1 MELQG
6 YSSDSSGYGTTFSDN
21 EGAIKGDVES
31 GKSVLK
37 KPSPVYKLTGPVLPK
52 NNITSRLEAHSIRSA
67 KLANKYPSADD
78 LGIRIA
84 DRDANREVN
93 SETRLAFV
101 KDDAAKRA
109 EIIRLFE
116 EWERDNPP
124 DTRVRFSEE
133 PPKVGTAKRDSM
145 GIDPVTVDQ
154 DRREKAQDVANNVAN
169 ILFELLKDI
178 PADQVNRKMDE
189 IIANASPVNTN
200 LKNPNELSSR
210 KINHL
215 YNADLFEKAVNMAF
229 DRINGYRLRLDV
241 RAFQYTKGIIDSIKD
256 RLYSWVFGGASVG
269 GYSSIKT
276 QTKRRR
282 KHSIKRRSKKS
293 KRSNK
298 RIRSNKSKKRI

>member
-1 MELQG
+1 MASQG
-6 YSSDSSGYGTTFSDN
+6 NDSDSGYGTTFSDN
-21 EGAIKGDVES
+21 DDAIEGNVKS
-31 GKSVLK
+31 GKSAFK
-37 KPSPVYKLTGPVLPK
+37 KKSTVYKLTGPVLPK

-67 KLANKYPSADD
+67 MLANKYPSADD

-84 DRDANREVN
+84 VRDANREVN
-93 SETRLAFV
+93 SETRSAFV
-101 KDDAAKRA
+101 KDDAARRA
-109 EIIRLFE
+109 EIIKLFE
-116 EWERDNPP
+116 EWERYNPP
-124 DTRVRFSEE
+124 DTRVRFSED

-145 GIDPVTVDQ
+145 GIEPVTVDQ

-200 LKNPNELSSR
+200 LKNPNELTSR

-241 RAFQYTKGIIDSIKD
+241 RAFKYTKDIINSIKD

-276 QTKRRR
+276 QTKRRINN
-282 KHSIKRRSKKS
+282 KKRSKKS
-293 KRSNK
+293 KRSIK